1 MAFFGFFNAY
11 TLRGN
16 LSIAIVAMTSD
27 RYDTLTNGTVVN
39 VVSKNV
45 VIIKNNNSFVGFL
58 GTRV

>member
-45 VIIKNNNSFVGFL
+45 VII
-58 GTRV
+58 